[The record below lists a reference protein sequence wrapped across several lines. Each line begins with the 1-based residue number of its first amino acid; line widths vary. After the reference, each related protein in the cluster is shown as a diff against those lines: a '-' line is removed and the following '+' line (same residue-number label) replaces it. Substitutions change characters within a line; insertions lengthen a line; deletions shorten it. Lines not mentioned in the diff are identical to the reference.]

1 MEHSSDLSKL
11 AAALAKFQSVLKPI
25 PCNAVGDDGTPFADY
40 TAIREAT
47 RKPLAKFGLSVVQF
61 AGADSVTTVLVH
73 ESGEFMSGTTSTAT
87 DDRYGR
93 RHALM
98 CSLGA
103 VQAEPMKPIPLQVE
117 RIASTNIGVIMVEGK
132 PEWIGQMQDCQT
144 ILEAVALAKPNMA
157 QVRVTLRKSGT
168 PEEAIKSLGAFA

>member
-1 MEHSSDLSKL
+1 MEHSSELSKL
-11 AAALAKFQSVLKPI
+11 ASALAKFQSVLKPI

-117 RIASTNIGVIMVEGK
+117 KIHATKEGVVLVEGK
-132 PEWIGQMQDCQT
+132 PEWCGCIESCQA
-144 ILEAVALAKPNMA
+144 ILDIVASKRPSMA
-157 QVRVTLRKSGT
+157 QVRVALRKSATAG
-168 PEEAIKSLGAFA
+168 EFAAAIGGLA